1 MFSMLCI
8 LSTPGTVWVADM
20 TCQPECIW
28 GKLLQDIWC
37 KLLQDMW
44 CKLLQDMWCKLLQNK
59 RHFRDIA
66 MKKRISALNNERLL
80 LNIEPSLRYLLH
92 DVQVG

>member
-1 MFSMLCI
+1 MGQIITRHMVQTTTRHVCN
-8 LSTPGTVWVADM
+8 
-20 TCQPECIW
+20 
-28 GKLLQDIWC
+28 LLQDMWC

-44 CKLLQDMWCKLLQNK
+44 CNLLQDMWCKLLQNK
-59 RHFRDIA
+59 RHFHDIA
-66 MKKRISALNNERLL
+66 MKKRISALNNEHLL

>member
-28 GKLLQDIWC
+28 GKLLQDVWC

-44 CKLLQDMWCKLLQNK
+44 CNLLQNK
-59 RHFRDIA
+59 RHFHDIA